1 MSVAAGYAPPISGP
15 SEARISF
22 LRKVGVF
29 TFIALAVAAAIAV
42 VSTFT
47 IAPVVYSIG
56 PWGGFVA
63 IIGSFMISH
72 YVARKMVYGSAK
84 IPGFI
89 LAVVFEG
96 ISFGFLLLSTIAYIP
111 NGGDAHTA
119 FVEGMG
125 IIAKAMTITAAS
137 GLGMLVYVWFNKSE
151 LSMVKAGISILGL
164 PMLVLMVLQFVF
176 PIGGTLG
183 LIICAVFVVASGAS
197 LLYRLNLV
205 VHEYS
210 EDQHIEA
217 AYEISMALLV
227 LLWNVI
233 SLLNRLR
240 R

>member
-15 SEARISF
+15 SEARITF

-29 TFIALAVAAAIAV
+29 TFLALAISGVIAV

-47 IAPVVYSIG
+47 VAPAVYSMG
-56 PWGGFVA
+56 RWGALVA
-63 IIGSFMISH
+63 ILGSFMISH
-72 YVARKMVYGSAK
+72 YVARKMVYGGAK

-96 ISFGFLLLSTIAYIP
+96 ISFGFLLLSTISYMPI
-111 NGGDAHTA
+111 GGNAEQA
-119 FVEGMG
+119 FIEGIG
-125 IIAKAMTITAAS
+125 IIAKAMAITAAS

-151 LSMVKAGISILGL
+151 LNMVKAGLSILGL

-183 LIICAVFVVASGAS
+183 LIICAVFVVASGAA
-197 LLYRLNLV
+197 LLYRLNSV
-205 VHEYS
+205 VHEYD
-210 EDQHIEA
+210 ENQHIEA

>member
-1 MSVAAGYAPPISGP
+1 MSVAAGYAPAVSGP
-15 SEARISF
+15 SEARLAF

-29 TFIALAVAAAIAV
+29 TFIALAVSAVIAV

-47 IAPVVYSIG
+47 IAPVVYSMG
-56 PWGGFVA
+56 RWGGFVA
-63 IIGSFMISH
+63 VLGSFAISH

-84 IPGFI
+84 VPGFI

-96 ISFGFLLLSTIAYIP
+96 ISFGFLLLSTISYMP
-111 NGGDAHTA
+111 VGGTPEQA
-119 FVEGMG
+119 FIEGMG
-125 IIAKAMTITAAS
+125 IIAKAMAITAAS
-137 GLGMLVYVWFNKSE
+137 GAGMLVYVWFNKSE
-151 LSMVKAGISILGL
+151 LNMVKAGLSILGL

-183 LIICAVFVVASGAS
+183 LIICAVFVVASGAA
-197 LLYRLNLV
+197 LLYRLNSV